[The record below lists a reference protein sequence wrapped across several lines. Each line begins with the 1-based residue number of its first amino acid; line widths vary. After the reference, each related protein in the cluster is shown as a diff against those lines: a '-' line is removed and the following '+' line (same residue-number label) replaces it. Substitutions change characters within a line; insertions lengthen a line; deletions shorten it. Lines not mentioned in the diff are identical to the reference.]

1 MKSIFQKYIE
11 ICLYAFQTMP
21 NDCWNHLTITCDNP
35 DELTELILNEIKDH
49 HQSVIR
55 KRGEKGVIMRTW
67 SPWAPDFVWLSQL
80 LDKYPDCWIKNEW
93 DEEGGMAG
101 VWVGYVSKD
110 EKIIKQMDWVDLC
123 LEEKHFLFL

>member
-1 MKSIFQKYIE
+1 
-11 ICLYAFQTMP
+11 MP

-35 DELTELILNEIKDH
+35 DELTELIINEIKDH

-123 LEEKHFLFL
+123 LEEKHFLFQ

>member
-101 VWVGYVSKD
+101 VWVGYVRKD
-110 EKIIKQMDWVDLC
+110 EKVIKQMDWVDLC